1 MSEMANTDHAA
12 RNQQM
17 IMLALALTA
26 AKALGRNR
34 VIIVIGLAG
43 VAVAA
48 HRRGAA
54 ASAAPKRWAAH
65 NAKVWRQR

>member
-1 MSEMANTDHAA
+1 MTEMANADHAV

-17 IMLALALTA
+17 LMFALALTA

-43 VAVAA
+43 VAVVV

-54 ASAAPKRWAAH
+54 ASAALKRWAAD
-65 NAKVWRQR
+65 NAKVWHHR